1 MFVEA
6 STKLVEKYCLLPS
19 SVAAGLDA
27 GGPLTLN
34 LACIY
39 SADAHPPCTGKIF
52 CSLNCR

>member
-6 STKLVEKYCLLPS
+6 SIKLVEKYCLLSS

-27 GGPLTLN
+27 GGPLTLS

-39 SADAHPPCTGKIF
+39 SADAHSTGTGKMF
-52 CSLNCR
+52 C